1 MKLINQ
7 KLFTQYLYVFSFYI
21 FIKTNQSCITLPF
34 WHNENPGLIIM
45 SDDTIDLIPK
55 SNTNSASIM
64 ALLSAC
70 LALFA
75 LGINTFPAQSA
86 LLIPKNNFQLVF
98 NSLCALSAIF
108 AILAALFFSKTRSQD
123 RLRRMKLA
131 KALDKHRKKNQ
142 EISLE
147 ISTQLKISETLT
159 QDIAKEKEIAQNYL
173 DVANIFLAALDIDG
187 NVEVI
192 NKKGLEVL
200 GCSEKEIIGQ
210 NFAKFCIPEPYRDKV
225 SDEILL
231 ALRAQKPILART
243 EYPISTVIGE
253 RLISWSNALV
263 RDAQA
268 KPKALLLCGE
278 DVTDRRS
285 VESRLQ
291 LMRLMLESVDEG
303 VITIDNKGVVI
314 WANPACE
321 RITGFTV
328 KAIQGRPISMLYPS
342 QNDSKYPI
350 DISQAMNHMLNAGN
364 WKGDIL
370 SSHKN
375 GKRYPQLLSLSTIK
389 DSNSAKVT
397 HAVAVFSDISK
408 EKEQEERVRYLA
420 THDTLTGLPN
430 RAKFT
435 SKLDEA
441 LTNAKNNSTKI
452 AILFIDLDHFK
463 KVNDTLGHEAGDHL
477 LVEVAQRMKST
488 LREKDF
494 IARLGGDEFT
504 AIIENFSD
512 IQDAQH
518 SAQKLLASLS
528 EKYQAIGDNSDI
540 RVTPSIGICLYPEDG
555 TDAQSLLKKSDQAM
569 YAVKSSG
576 RAGVRFFTP
585 DINAK
590 ELHYAQLEAKLRKA
604 IADKSLHLYY
614 QPKINLKTH
623 NLHGFEA
630 LIRWNDEHGT
640 AISPD
645 EFIIFAEETG
655 LIIDIGHW
663 ALETACAQIL
673 SWKQAGF
680 ANINIAV
687 NVSAK
692 QFKDETFYQKIQQ
705 LVSTYDIKPMQLELE
720 ITEGSLMNNNDD
732 ATLVLQRFKNLGCTI
747 TIDDFG
753 MGYSSLNRLRSLPVD
768 CVKIDKEFVINA
780 ISNQSDQAIC
790 TAVVGLAK
798 AFELSVVA
806 EGVESPEHLQMLS
819 AIGADFGQGYFFSQ
833 AMDKDE
839 ATLWLHQF
847 NKK

>member
-1 MKLINQ
+1 
-7 KLFTQYLYVFSFYI
+7 
-21 FIKTNQSCITLPF
+21 
-34 WHNENPGLIIM
+34 M
-45 SDDTIDLIPK
+45 SDETIDSIPK
-55 SNTNSASIM
+55 NNKNSASIM
-64 ALLSAC
+64 ALMSAFLIL
-70 LALFA
+70 LALG
-75 LGINTFPAQSA
+75 LNLFPAQSA
-86 LLIPKNNFQLVF
+86 QLIPKNNFQFIF
-98 NSLCALSAIF
+98 NTLCTISALLAILSA
-108 AILAALFFSKTRSQD
+108 LLFSKTYSQD

-142 EISLE
+142 EFSLQ
-147 ISTQLKISETLT
+147 IANQLKLSETLA
-159 QDIAKEKEIAQNYL
+159 QDIEKEKEIAQNYL
-173 DVANIFLAALDIDG
+173 NVANIFMAALDVEG

-192 NKKGLEVL
+192 NKKGIEVL

-210 NFAKFCIPEPYRDKV
+210 NFAKFCIPDPYRDKV
-225 SDEILL
+225 SEEILL

-263 RDAQA
+263 RDVFG

-321 RITGFTV
+321 RITGFAI

-342 QNDSKYPI
+342 QKESKYPI
-350 DISQAMNHMLNAGN
+350 DIGQAMTYMLTSGN

-375 GKRYPQLLSLSTIK
+375 GKRYPQLLSLASIK
-389 DSNSAKVT
+389 DTNNAKIT

-463 KVNDTLGHEAGDHL
+463 KVNDTLGHEAGDNL

-512 IQDAQH
+512 IQDAQN
-518 SAQKLLASLS
+518 SAQQLLIALS
-528 EKYQAIGDNSDI
+528 AKYKAIGDNSDI

-590 ELHYAQLEAKLRKA
+590 EIHYAQLEAKLRKA
-604 IADKSLHLYY
+604 IKDNALHLHY

-623 NLHGFEA
+623 ELHGFEA
-630 LIRWNDEHGT
+630 LIRWNDEQG
-640 AISPD
+640 IQIYPD
-645 EFIIFAEETG
+645 EFITFAEETG
-655 LIIDIGHW
+655 LIIELGHW

-680 ANINIAV
+680 SNINIAV

-692 QFKDETFYQKIQQ
+692 QFKDDAFYQKIQQ
-705 LVSTYDIKPMQLELE
+705 LVSTYDIQPLQLELE
-720 ITEGSLMNNNDD
+720 ITESSLMNNNDD
-732 ATLVLQRFKNLGCTI
+732 AILVLQRFKSIGCTI

-753 MGYSSLNRLRSLPVD
+753 MGYSSLNRLRSLPID
-768 CVKIDKEFVINA
+768 SVKIDKEFVINA

-798 AFELSVVA
+798 AFKLSVVA

-819 AIGADFGQGYFFSQ
+819 SIGADFGQGYFFSH
-833 AMDKDE
+833 AMNSDE
-839 ATLWLHQF
+839 ATTWLHQF
-847 NKK
+847 NKN